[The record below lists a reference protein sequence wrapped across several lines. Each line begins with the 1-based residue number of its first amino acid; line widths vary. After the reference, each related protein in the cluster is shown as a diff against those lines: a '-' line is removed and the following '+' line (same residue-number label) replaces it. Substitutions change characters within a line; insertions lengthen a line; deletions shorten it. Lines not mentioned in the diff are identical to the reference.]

1 MSRALTRLAAI
12 PVVAISF
19 SFPWQCSLLSQQP
32 PAPDR
37 IDAGVPPY
45 EPKTRERPVK
55 RETLSRAVE
64 PDPKPQRPVNL
75 SDEVVVHTL
84 DLGRPSFL
92 RCFRKASDADPSVRS
107 FKVTVHV
114 DVGPTGT
121 VTAATTDAEDPA
133 LAACLIRVSRGLP
146 FPAPKQPAV
155 ADFPLFFRPDQ

>member
-12 PVVAISF
+12 PVVAFSF

-32 PAPDR
+32 SPDR

-55 RETLSRAVE
+55 RETLE
-64 PDPKPQRPVNL
+64 PDPRPARPVNL
-75 SDEVVVHTL
+75 TDEVVVHAL
-84 DLGRPSFL
+84 NLGRPSFL

-146 FPAPKQPAV
+146 FPAPKQPTV